1 MSTPGIGTWLKLE
14 KPNLQQLI
22 DVLRDSG
29 YRVVGPQ
36 VQDEAIVLSDLGSVD
51 QLPIG
56 MLDEQDGG
64 YYRLRADEEAGW
76 FDFVVGPQSLKPF
89 VLPPRETLLS
99 LHNTGAGW
107 QVKTPEVEQP
117 PVAVLGIRG
126 CDLNALAIMDRVFL
140 GGPHVDP
147 RYQRRR
153 ESLFLVGVHCRRA
166 APTCF
171 CHSLHSGPALP
182 AGFDLG
188 LSELDECFLIEVG
201 SRAGA
206 RIAEQLDGGAP
217 SHREIARARAAT
229 RALEQRMKARK
240 SATRSTDRGRW
251 LDTQNIRQRLLSN
264 LEDPRWDDVAERCL
278 ACANCTMVCP
288 TCFCTTVEEVAD
300 LSGEDVQR
308 QRRWESCFT
317 WEHSYTAAGPVH
329 PNTRSRYRQWLTH
342 KLASWIDQFDTS
354 GCVGC
359 GRCITWCPVGIDLTE
374 EVAAIGKESTHV

>member
-1 MSTPGIGTWLKLE
+1 MSTPRIGTWLKLQ

-22 DVLRDSG
+22 DVLRDHG

-36 VQDEAIVLSDLGSVD
+36 VQDEAIVFGDLGSVE

-56 MLDEQDGG
+56 MIDEQDGG
-64 YYRLRADEEAGW
+64 YYRLRADEQAGW

-99 LHNTGAGW
+99 LQKTGSGW
-107 QVKTPEVEQP
+107 QAEAPRVDEP
-117 PVAVLGIRG
+117 PVAVLGVRG

-140 GGPHVDP
+140 GGPYVDT

-166 APTCF
+166 ASTCF
-171 CHSLHSGPALP
+171 CHSLRSGPALP

-188 LSELDECFLIEVG
+188 LSELDECFLVEVG
-201 SRAGA
+201 SQAGA
-206 RIAEQLDGGAP
+206 RIAEQLAGEPPG
-217 SHREIARARAAT
+217 HREIARARAAT
-229 RALEQRMKARK
+229 RALERRMKARK
-240 SATRSTDRGRW
+240 SATRSTDHGRW
-251 LDTQNIRQRLLSN
+251 LDTHNIRQRLLSN
-264 LEDPRWDDVAERCL
+264 LEDPRWDEVAERCL

-308 QRRWESCFT
+308 RRRWESCFT
-317 WEHSYTAAGPVH
+317 WEHSYTASGPVH
-329 PNTRSRYRQWLTH
+329 PDTKSRYRQWLTH

-374 EVAAIGKESTHV
+374 EVAAIGKESIHV